1 MNALL
6 NFGKY
11 LYAIPFL
18 LFGFFHFMGA
28 NDMAG
33 MVPVPGGAIWV
44 YITGAA
50 MLAAGVAILI
60 GKMDKLAAFLLGVLL
75 LVYVVALHAKGAF
88 AGDQMAM
95 TSMLKDLAL
104 AGGAWMYGAYVA
116 KDSSMVG

>member
-1 MNALL
+1 MNSLL

-33 MVPVPGGAIWV
+33 MVPVPGGAVWV
-44 YITGAA
+44 YITGVA

-75 LVYVVALHAKGAF
+75 LTYALSVWAKGAF
-88 AGDQMAM
+88 GGDQMAM
-95 TSMLKDLAL
+95 SSMLKDLAL
-104 AGGAWMYGAYVA
+104 AGGAWMYGAYAA
-116 KDSSMVG
+116 KDSQVIG